1 MRFERKVLYFNKSI
15 KALCIKHWITYG
27 EEYGGSAEA
36 FATLAFAT
44 FTKYI
49 PEADV
54 VPRELYNKL
63 KKKYKELREK
73 IKNMK
78 QKRGFN

>member
-1 MRFERKVLYFNKSI
+1 MKYLREDDVNKAI

-36 FATLAFAT
+36 FAT

-54 VPRELYNKL
+54 VPRELYNEL
-63 KKKYKELREK
+63 KKS
-73 IKNMK
+73 IKN
-78 QKRGFN
+78 